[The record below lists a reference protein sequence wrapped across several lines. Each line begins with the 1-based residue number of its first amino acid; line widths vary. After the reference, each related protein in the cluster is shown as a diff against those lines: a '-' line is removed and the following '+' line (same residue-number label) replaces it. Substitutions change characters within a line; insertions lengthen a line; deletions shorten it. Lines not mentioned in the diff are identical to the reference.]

1 MKKSILILLIVSSF
15 CSCSKKSEQSNN
27 SVIIPLKVG
36 NYWEFIDSSFNNS
49 VFTYSD
55 TSRLTI
61 SGSQTISFNGTNYQ
75 VFLWTWNIPYFQ
87 NSSYFVSNES
97 NGLYIY
103 GGTNGHRD
111 FVLSKSLSNKF
122 PVNAG
127 ELWYHSELG
136 YKGIDSSIYIIDTVQ
151 VQCISINSAFNSK
164 KGIINCYSY
173 QFIRT
178 IPRSLRPILAELS
191 GFKDTGDFSTVNTT
205 YFNPNIGYIGSI
217 QTINGIITFKKTLL
231 SYHLN

>member
-1 MKKSILILLIVSSF
+1 MKKYILALLIVSVF

-27 SVIIPLKVG
+27 SVIIPMKVG
-36 NYWEFIDSSFNNS
+36 NYWEFIDSSFNNNA
-49 VFTYSD
+49 FTYSD
-55 TSRLTI
+55 KSRLTI
-61 SGSQTISFNGTNYQ
+61 SGSQMISFEGTNYH

-97 NGLYIY
+97 DGLFFY
-103 GGTNGHRD
+103 GGTNGYKD

-122 PVNAG
+122 PVQAG
-127 ELWYHSELG
+127 EFWYYSEFG

-151 VQCISINSAFNSK
+151 IECISTNSVFNSK
-164 KGIINCYSY
+164 IGIINCYSY
-173 QFIRT
+173 QYTRT
-178 IPRSLRPILAELS
+178 IPKTLNPILAGLS
-191 GFKDTGDFSTVNTT
+191 GFMDTGDFSTVNTS